1 MTINTEITL
10 GPSAAKLDANRRNAQ
25 LSTGPQ
31 TEQGKASVSANAR
44 KHGLTMSPAHKD
56 RLPLDQ
62 KRELSSIEEALHTE
76 FPLSSPTSEDLHAQL
91 AWNLFLAR
99 RAADFESAALAEVNA
114 NPLDDKA
121 FARLA
126 RMTKYRLQLD
136 RQADRQRKTLL
147 IQQLTTA
154 LPYMP
159 EAKPQPATPQS
170 AKPKP
175 KFSEEELAL
184 FELERPPLAMAPE
197 PAQASAKEPTIVTRR
212 EVLERIHQELGLK
225 PKLNP

>member
-1 MTINTEITL
+1 MTITNQSTPILST
-10 GPSAAKLDANRRNAQ
+10 AKLEANRRNAQ

-31 TEQGKASVSANAR
+31 SLEGKATVAGNAQR
-44 KHGLTMSPAHKD
+44 HGLTMSSAHRN

-62 KRELSSIEEALHTE
+62 QSELAAIEESLRIE
-76 FPLSSPTSEDLHAQL
+76 FPLLSPTSEDLHAQL

-99 RAADFESAALAEVNA
+99 RAAEFESAALAEVNA

-154 LPYMP
+154 LPHIP
-159 EAKPQPATPQS
+159 EANPEPAK
-170 AKPKP
+170 AKR
-175 KFSEEELAL
+175 KFSEEEMAL
-184 FELERPPLAMAPE
+184 FELDRPPLDLSPEPAPE
-197 PAQASAKEPTIVTRR
+197 PAIVTRR
-212 EVLERIHQELGLK
+212 EVLNRIHQELGIK
-225 PKLNP
+225 PNLNP